1 MAKSEWGEKRTCQSC
16 GAPFYDL
23 KKKNIECPKCGAAF
37 VLVPPAKP
45 QRPPPRMPKPI
56 ILGKRY

>member
-23 KKKNIECPKCGAAF
+23 KKKNIAGPKCGAAF
-37 VLVPPAKP
+37 VLEPPAKP
-45 QRPPPRMPKPI
+45 QRPAPGKPKPI
-56 ILGKRY
+56 ILGRR